1 MSSGRDRHGRA
12 SRSNNDR
19 RRRPSDGF
27 RTRNASRFRQ
37 LVEEAVDSL
46 PERLAAPL
54 ENADL
59 VVAAVPP
66 PGATAP
72 DGSVL
77 LAAFAGSRLTVYR
90 RPLEAQAVS
99 HGDLEETLRVAVGQA
114 VARGLGVDDDPD
126 DLFEDE

>member
-1 MSSGRDRHGRA
+1 MGSGRDRHGRA

-27 RTRNASRFRQ
+27 RARDAGRFRQ
-37 LVEEAVDSL
+37 VVEEAVDSL

-54 ENADL
+54 EDADV

-77 LAAFAGSRLTVYR
+77 CAAFADSRLTVYR
-90 RPLEAQAVS
+90 RPLEARAVS
-99 HGDLEETLRVAVGQA
+99 HGELEETVRVAVGQA
-114 VARGLGVDDDPD
+114 VARALGLDDDPD
-126 DLFEDE
+126 DLFDEE